1 MSLYTL
7 GLNHTTAPL
16 DVRARVAFAPDAL
29 SGALRDL
36 TSSREVKEAAIL
48 STCNRT
54 EVYFHGGE
62 PEGVARWLEKTHTL
76 TPATLSPYLYTQ
88 IAFATLAGWLVFS
101 HAPDAYAVA
110 GILVIAGCGIAGTQL
125 RANAQRAR
133 GQATGD
139 R

>member
-1 MSLYTL
+1 VTRAVTKIGSPGVGERTIEPPFGVGILGTL
-7 GLNHTTAPL
+7 GHYLL
-16 DVRARVAFAPDAL
+16 
-29 SGALRDL
+29 
-36 TSSREVKEAAIL
+36 IL
-48 STCNRT
+48 SYGRT
-54 EVYFHGGE
+54 S
-62 PEGVARWLEKTHTL
+62 
-76 TPATLSPYLYTQ
+76 PATLSPYLYTQ

-133 GQATGD
+133 GPAGGD